1 MNTLQTQDSICEPID
16 IIVQQAINN
25 AGFDRTIQATIVSC
39 TDESIGQYKV
49 RYQNSTFYAYAQSE
63 EDKYSEGA
71 GVYILI
77 QNNDMSRDKFII
89 GTVDKLGKDYI
100 TIVDEA
106 DRYDKIGVN
115 CVSIDS
121 EDEEIQMC
129 SYDHEKIYYEGDI
142 SIDNDALLRYCETAD
157 FLAIQLNV
165 RTDLASEQR
174 RKGIYGLEMELKF
187 QKQR

>member
-1 MNTLQTQDSICEPID
+1 MNTLQTQDSICEAID

-100 TIVDEA
+100 TIVDFA
-106 DRYDKIGVN
+106 DIWRIFRTEIVDQQGVQSRNSIPCEGGKI
-115 CVSIDS
+115 
-121 EDEEIQMC
+121 
-129 SYDHEKIYYEGDI
+129 
-142 SIDNDALLRYCETAD
+142 LLHRMVQTFSRGHGKER
-157 FLAIQLNV
+157 I
-165 RTDLASEQR
+165 
-174 RKGIYGLEMELKF
+174 LELG
-187 QKQR
+187 R